1 MPVRDRLGEM
11 QAKYELFSQSKK
23 EKKPKNMDAGGH
35 NGLSSFLSKSSQIDG
50 DLESYR
56 SRVGELR
63 KLQQDLVSSPFYD
76 KAAVTR
82 YDGMIQE
89 LTQKGVRLR
98 EDIRKLEDEAEKY
111 VNSHKSD
118 EAYKRVSQQQING
131 LTAQLATATNEFF
144 KCQTDYA
151 EKMKDRVRRQLHARG
166 EGEER
171 LSEIAGLD
179 SYSVFTQN
187 FISEV
192 QDAEETL
199 RELEERHKD
208 ILALEKSVTGVNML
222 FKELSIL
229 VANQGEALDNIESQ
243 IDKAGEQVEQGE
255 LTQKGVRLREDIRK
269 LEDEAEKL
277 CRKMKDRLR
286 RQLHARGEG
295 EERLSEIADLD
306 SYSVFTQN
314 FISEVQ
320 DAEETLRELEERH
333 KDILALEKSSRQFG
347 GIDYIMEEAITG
359 DYALVK
365 AWKADKAGNLTFRKT
380 ARNFN
385 PPMCKAAPITI
396 AEVEEIVEMGEI
408 PPEDV
413 HVQHIFVQRIIKGPK
428 YEKRIE
434 RLKLTKEK
442 APDEPHDAAFYMRE
456 KIIKRAAVEFQDG
469 MYVNLGIGMPM
480 LASNF
485 IRPGI
490 TVHLQS
496 ENGILGL
503 GKMVK
508 GMGGAMDLVSSH
520 HTKVIVTMETYCQG
534 VFEID
539 REKGLILTEIA
550 EGEIIEDIVEATGCE
565 FSVSPDLKPMQQ
577 VEV

>member
-111 VNSHKSD
+111 VSSHKSD

-229 VANQGEALDNIESQ
+229 VANQGIPTRSKARRLPAESPRLTGHA
-243 IDKAGEQVEQGE
+243 KFRLKSCFMFAG
-255 LTQKGVRLREDIRK
+255 
-269 LEDEAEKL
+269 
-277 CRKMKDRLR
+277 
-286 RQLHARGEG
+286 RGE
-295 EERLSEIADLD
+295 RL
-306 SYSVFTQN
+306 
-314 FISEVQ
+314 
-320 DAEETLRELEERH
+320 
-333 KDILALEKSSRQFG
+333 
-347 GIDYIMEEAITG
+347 
-359 DYALVK
+359 
-365 AWKADKAGNLTFRKT
+365 
-380 ARNFN
+380 
-385 PPMCKAAPITI
+385 
-396 AEVEEIVEMGEI
+396 
-408 PPEDV
+408 
-413 HVQHIFVQRIIKGPK
+413 
-428 YEKRIE
+428 
-434 RLKLTKEK
+434 
-442 APDEPHDAAFYMRE
+442 
-456 KIIKRAAVEFQDG
+456 
-469 MYVNLGIGMPM
+469 
-480 LASNF
+480 
-485 IRPGI
+485 
-490 TVHLQS
+490 
-496 ENGILGL
+496 
-503 GKMVK
+503 
-508 GMGGAMDLVSSH
+508 
-520 HTKVIVTMETYCQG
+520 
-534 VFEID
+534 
-539 REKGLILTEIA
+539 
-550 EGEIIEDIVEATGCE
+550 
-565 FSVSPDLKPMQQ
+565 
-577 VEV
+577 